1 MKIVKATYSHLLSV
15 ASRPAQGDISEWEAA
30 TGCDYDPD
38 EVLAHL
44 RASTGTVT
52 LINDDGHVLAVG
64 GTQPQED
71 LSCLVWFVTHSRTES
86 LSLQDKRRFWATI
99 NQFKYECLR
108 FSSYLF
114 NIVHSKNT
122 AHISFLKSIGATIY
136 KDEPFMMEASGE
148 VFYLFTIGEP

>member
-1 MKIVKATYSHLLSV
+1 MKIVKATYSHQIAVSTGLTK
-15 ASRPAQGDISEWEAA
+15 GDISEWEAV
-30 TGCDYDPD
+30 TGYPYDAYD
-38 EVLAHL
+38 VFKHL
-44 RASTGTVT
+44 RESTGTVA
-52 LINDDGHVLAVG
+52 LIDDDGDVLAVG